1 VKGLTSLL
9 KKLQFRQFLSVFVI
23 GLLLIASTA
32 FSGSGSIQGTNNP
45 YKNGGDGYTN
55 YNMSTDPKVSGAEAS
70 LMLGSQ
76 TLIARNQES
85 EILYPGAETPAGR
98 VEKEAE
104 LPIKTLKDFQQPKP
118 GGLIQREPNLGDR
131 VGDRIGTVKETV
143 KEASEF
149 LNEKA
154 SEASQ
159 RPELMKN
166 PAKGR

>member
-1 VKGLTSLL
+1 M
-9 KKLQFRQFLSVFVI
+9 FVV
-23 GLLLIASTA
+23 GLLLIASTV
-32 FSGSGSIQGTNNP
+32 FSGSENTQSANNP
-45 YKNGGDGYTN
+45 YKSGGDGYTN
-55 YNMSTDPKVSGAEAS
+55 YNMSTDSKASDRETS

-76 TLIARNQES
+76 MLIATSKGS

-131 VGDRIGTVKETV
+131 VGDRIGTVKEAV
-143 KEASEF
+143 EEASEF
-149 LNEKA
+149 LNDKA
-154 SEASQ
+154 YEASQ